1 VAFYG
6 IRFDL
11 RNPEFAG
18 TDMSERYRAA
28 IEMSEWADRLGFMMV
43 VLSEH
48 HGSADGYLPKAMPLA
63 SAIAARTK
71 NIRIRI
77 GSIIAPFYDPLHLAE
92 EAAVVDRISDG
103 RLDLVI
109 ANGYVPSEFDMF
121 GVPMSERAARTT
133 DMITTL
139 KQAWTGEPFEFR
151 GRTVTVTP
159 TPQQSWEQM
168 LILGGGVQA
177 AAKRA
182 AKHELAFMPTDEGA
196 WEFYR
201 EEVQALGRPDP
212 GPYMGGDVSFFHL
225 AEDVEV
231 GWKEIAPYAMHEMNA
246 YGAWM
251 DQAGASGG
259 RGTGYS
265 TTPSEEDLRAT
276 GQYRVFTPNQFVEL
290 NAAKGPAAYVLCH
303 PLMGGIPPE
312 TGWRSLRLLEKE
324 VMPRLP

>member
-11 RNPEFAG
+11 RNPDFAG
-18 TDMSERYRAA
+18 TDMTDRYRAA
-28 IEMSEWADRLGFMMV
+28 IEMTEWADRHGFVMV

-48 HGSADGYLPKAMPLA
+48 HGSDDGYLPKALPLA
-63 SAIAARTK
+63 AAIAARTS

-92 EAAVVDRISDG
+92 EAAVVDRISNG

-109 ANGYVPSEFDMF
+109 ANGYVPSEFEMF
-121 GVPMSERAARTT
+121 GVPMSERASRTT
-133 DMITTL
+133 EMIKTL

-151 GRTVTVTP
+151 GRTVTVRP
-159 TPQQSWEQM
+159 TPQQSWQQM

-177 AAKRA
+177 AARRA
-182 AKHELAFMPTDEGA
+182 AKHELAFMPTDAGA

-212 GPYMGGDVSFFHL
+212 GPYQGGDVSFFHL

-231 GWKEIAPYAMHEMNA
+231 GWKEIAPYAMHETNA

-251 DQAGASGG
+251 EQAGASGG
-259 RGTGYS
+259 RGTGYF
-265 TTPSEEDLRAT
+265 TRLSEEELRAT
-276 GQYRVFTPNQFVEL
+276 GQYRVLTPDQLVAET
-290 NAAKGPAAYVLCH
+290 APKGPAGYVLCH

-312 TGWRSLRLLEKE
+312 VGWRSLRLLESE
-324 VMPRLP
+324 VMPRL